1 MVMDFYSISVKR
13 MSNVT
18 LKYGQHPFDFNDGIM
33 SFMSPNQVF
42 SIGACDVGK
51 KIENQDG

>member
-1 MVMDFYSISVKR
+1 